1 MKKTQIQL
9 MGILN
14 CTPDSYFDGGRHLD
28 CNQAVEY
35 GLRLFEQGAN
45 ILDVGGESTA
55 PQSKSVSENEEID
68 RVIPVIEGIRKH
80 SDRPLSIDT
89 FKPGVARAALKAG
102 VNMLNDIT
110 GFTNQEMRKLAVQSG
125 AQLVVMHAKGPPHSH
140 PTPSYPDG
148 VIFEI
153 CAFLKQQAELL
164 IEEGVDSSQIILDP
178 GIGGGSFGK
187 TPQQCLQI
195 LKNLKTFCSHGFPI
209 LISLSRKSFLQKILK
224 KEASQLLSTT
234 LALNTMSAL
243 EGAAYLRVHDVA
255 EHHMILTLLETMDA
269 IEE

>member
-1 MKKTQIQL
+1 MKKTQTQL

-14 CTPDSYFDGGRHLD
+14 CTPDSYFEGGRYLD

-35 GLRLFEQGAN
+35 GLSLFEQGAN
-45 ILDVGGESTA
+45 ILDIGGESTA
-55 PQSKSVSENEEID
+55 PQSKGVSEEEELE
-68 RVIPVIEGIRKH
+68 RVIPVVEGIRKH
-80 SDRPLSIDT
+80 SDLPLSIDT

-110 GFTNQEMRKLAVQSG
+110 GFTHPEMRQLAIQSG
-125 AQLVVMHAKGPPHSH
+125 AQLVIMHAKGSPHSC
-140 PTPSYPDG
+140 PTPSYPNG
-148 VIFEI
+148 VVSEI
-153 CAFLKQQAELL
+153 CSFLTQQATLL
-164 IEEGVDSSQIILDP
+164 IEEGVDPSQIILDP

-187 TPQQCLQI
+187 TPQQSLQI
-195 LKNLKTFCSHGFPI
+195 LKNLKAFCSLDFPV

-243 EGAAYLRVHDVA
+243 EGVAYLRVHDVA
-255 EHHMILTLLETMDA
+255 EHRLILTVLETMDA
-269 IEE
+269 IED